1 MLSES
6 TSQLTAIDANPSLR
20 PDPKQSRAAIRR
32 CMAAWK
38 RAYDAYL
45 EGKKGS
51 GIDQMFAAHQAGP
64 AYCGAMPP
72 LDDCESIRSFIACV
86 AHGILIEA
94 IPQKRANQLLY
105 ASQVAL
111 SALHSESKARKSA

>member
-1 MLSES
+1 MLADS
-6 TSQLTAIDANPSLR
+6 TSQLTLIEANPSFQ
-20 PDPKQSRAAIRR
+20 PDPKHSRAAIRR

-51 GIDQMFAAHQAGP
+51 GIDQMFAARQAGP

-72 LDDCESIRSFIACV
+72 LDDYQSIRSFIACV
-86 AHGILIEA
+86 AHDILIEA

-111 SALHSESKARKSA
+111 TACHFEPRAPKSV

>member
-6 TSQLTAIDANPSLR
+6 TSELASIEANPLLR
-20 PDPKQSRAAIRR
+20 PDPKQSRSAIRR
-32 CMAAWK
+32 CMNAWK

-45 EGKKGS
+45 EDKKGS

-64 AYCGAMPP
+64 AYCEAMPP
-72 LDDCESIRSFIACV
+72 LDDLESIRSFIACV

-111 SALHSESKARKSA
+111 VALQFEPKAPKSA

>member
-6 TSQLTAIDANPSLR
+6 TSELVLVEANPSR
-20 PDPKQSRAAIRR
+20 QPEPKQSRAAIRR
-32 CMAAWK
+32 CMAAWN

-45 EGKKGS
+45 KGKKGT
-51 GIDQMFAAHQAGP
+51 GIDKMFAAHQAGP
-64 AYCGAMPP
+64 AYCEAMPP
-72 LDDCESIRSFIACV
+72 LDDHESIRSFIACV

-111 SALHSESKARKSA
+111 SALHAESKARKSA

>member
-1 MLSES
+1 MVSCRS
-6 TSQLTAIDANPSLR
+6 
-20 PDPKQSRAAIRR
+20 
-32 CMAAWK
+32 AWK

-72 LDDCESIRSFIACV
+72 LDDYESIRSFIACV

-105 ASQVAL
+105 AAQVAYGMSL
-111 SALHSESKARKSA
+111 RQPASQKRTSAA